1 MDLTGIQAIV
11 NASNTVVNWCMS
23 MIAASLLAILSTS
36 YIKPVGKWA
45 RLIYLA
51 FIPGWFWLTDAIRWG
66 NSLTRRGI
74 MATLYPDRI
83 AAITEKMNDEFQ
95 RELSGFYL
103 ALVFFC
109 CWLLLYLL
117 WWIFQDFFSKTK

>member
-1 MDLTGIQAIV
+1 
-11 NASNTVVNWCMS
+11 

-45 RLIYLA
+45 KLIYLA
-51 FIPGWFWLTDAIRWG
+51 FIPGWFNLVISINWG

-83 AAITEKMNDEFQ
+83 NAITEKMNDEFAN
-95 RELSGFYL
+95 ELSGFYL

-109 CWLLLYLL
+109 AWLLMYLL
-117 WWIFQDFFSKTK
+117 WWVFQDFLSKTK